1 MNLDTEMLFV
11 KRAITHGVV
20 VTPKSGH
27 QRAIPIAP
35 ALKDILVAA
44 RPEGGLPFDPVSPS
58 GKGTAWTDS
67 GLRHAFQQALKKAGL
82 PHSRFHDLRHF
93 FVTQCFAGGAGAP
106 TVQKLAGHLHLS
118 VTQRYA
124 HGTGGAHEAGRPDL
138 RTAHR
143 LMAM

>member
-1 MNLDTEMLFV
+1 M

-27 QRAIPIAP
+27 QRASPIA
-35 ALKDILVAA
+35 
-44 RPEGGLPFDPVSPS
+44 R
-58 GKGTAWTDS
+58 
-67 GLRHAFQQALKKAGL
+67 L

-106 TVQKLAGHLHLS
+106 TVQQLAGHLHLS

-124 HGTGGAHEAGRPDL
+124 HAPEELMRQAVQVFGR
-138 RTAHR
+138 RTA
-143 LMAM
+143 